1 MHLDSPWQLLHTRPL
16 DISGASNPPMS
27 QSLREQMLKAGLVTG
42 KQVREADRY
51 SDQRQH
57 EKTKNKKKGAAEPA
71 GNRATSA
78 ARAAKIA
85 RDRRLNLEKRAS
97 AEARARIARL
107 QQLVEQHA
115 WPKADG
121 DEYFNFV
128 DDGKVRR
135 VPVDPALRAQII
147 NGDVNLVRV
156 AGRYELVPRAIAL
169 RIREFDADALV
180 AFGTADEETERDER
194 YTGFEVPDDLIW

>member
-1 MHLDSPWQLLHTRPL
+1 
-16 DISGASNPPMS
+16 MS
-27 QSLREQMLKAGLVTG
+27 QSLREQMLKAGLVTR
-42 KQVREADRY
+42 KQVREADHY

-57 EKTKNKKKGAAEPA
+57 KKTKNRKKGAADPA

-78 ARAAKIA
+78 APGEKIA

-115 WPKADG
+115 LPKADG

-156 AGRYELVPRAIAL
+156 AGRYELVPRAVAL

-180 AFGTADEETERDER
+180 ALGTADEETERDER